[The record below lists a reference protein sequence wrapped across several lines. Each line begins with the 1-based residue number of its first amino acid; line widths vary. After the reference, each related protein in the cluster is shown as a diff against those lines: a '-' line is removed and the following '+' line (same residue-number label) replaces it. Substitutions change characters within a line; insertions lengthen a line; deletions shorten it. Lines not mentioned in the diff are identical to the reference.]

1 MCKRNRREDKR
12 DAGGHEVLLVLE
24 VRLHVLLE
32 SRERCSTGCVW
43 CTGGSTG
50 LGLGFGIRCL
60 CADVHAE
67 RGREHHALG
76 RRGVQGAP
84 DVLLERVRA
93 HHFEILC

>member
-1 MCKRNRREDKR
+1 MCEGQGEDKR

-32 SRERCSTGCVW
+32 CRERRSTGGMW
-43 CTGGSTG
+43 CTGGGTG
-50 LGLGFGIRCL
+50 LGLRLGIRCL